1 MQTTTARQSL
11 WLDGV
16 APTSFPTCAEVTD
29 TGFDAAVV
37 GGGIT
42 GLTAAL
48 LLKRA
53 GLRVAVIEADRVGR
67 GVTGN
72 NTAKVTALQS
82 TVYSDLERQ
91 HGQEAAAA
99 YAKASTAGVDLLAE
113 LAEGIDCGFER
124 RPAHTVAM
132 RPEDVE
138 TVEGEL
144 AAAVRA
150 GLPAVS
156 DPAPDLPFPV
166 HAAVRLDDQ
175 VRIHPL
181 SYAVGLARMVDGDGC
196 RVFERSR
203 VHQVREGEPA
213 TIRTEHGDLR
223 AASVIV
229 ATHYPILDR
238 GLYFARLEPTR
249 SYCVAATLA
258 SGTPPTSM
266 AIAAGGPGWSITS
279 AGDRLIVGGQGHH
292 VAERGDSAAR
302 FLALEAFAREHWDV
316 AQVTHRWS
324 AQDPV
329 PFDRLPMIG
338 TYRPGVRGLYVATGF
353 AKWGLSTGTF
363 AGSQLADLVLG
374 RDAVDLFSPH
384 RLSLSGLPTLAR
396 LNAKVGVDLVTDHL
410 APTGTTNLDDLAPGD
425 ACVRRDGLGKTGVY
439 RDADGELHA
448 VGLTCTHLGCV
459 VRFNTA
465 EHSWDCPCHGSRFD
479 VDGEVLEGPATKPLE
494 KRAP

>member
-1 MQTTTARQSL
+1 MQTTTARRSL

-16 APTSFPTCAEVTD
+16 SPTLFPTCADSEDVR
-29 TGFDAAVV
+29 FDAVVV

-42 GLTAAL
+42 GLTTAL

-53 GLRVAVIEADRVGR
+53 GMKVAVVEADQVGR

-82 TVYSDLERQ
+82 TVYSELERL
-91 HGQEAAAA
+91 HSEETAAGYAAA
-99 YAKASTAGVDLLAE
+99 SVAGVELVAE
-113 LAEGIDCGFER
+113 LAAEVDCDVER

-132 RPEDVE
+132 RPEDVG
-138 TVEGEL
+138 TVEAEL

-150 GLPAVS
+150 GLPAVA
-156 DPAPDLPFPV
+156 DPGPDLPFPV

-175 VRIHPL
+175 IRLHPL
-181 SYAVGLARMVDGDGC
+181 RYAIGLARLVDGGGC

-203 VHQVREGEPA
+203 VQQVREGRPA
-213 TIRTEHGDLR
+213 TVHTEHGDLLGGHV
-223 AASVIV
+223 VI

-238 GLYFARLEPTR
+238 GLYFARLEPMR
-249 SYCVAATLA
+249 SYCVAATLRGGA
-258 SGTPPTSM
+258 PPASM
-266 AIAAGGPGWSITS
+266 AISTGGEVWSISS

-302 FLALEAFAREHWDV
+302 YVALEAFAREHWPV
-316 AQVTHRWS
+316 AEITHRWS
-324 AQDPV
+324 AQDPA
-329 PFDRLPMIG
+329 PYDRLPMIG
-338 TYRPGVRGLYVATGF
+338 SYRPGASTLHVATGF
-353 AKWGLSTGTF
+353 AKWGLSTGSY
-363 AGSQLADLVLG
+363 AGSLLADRILG
-374 RDAVDLFSPH
+374 RQTTDLFSPH
-384 RLSLSGLPTLAR
+384 RVTPRGIGTLAR
-396 LNAKVGVDLVTDHL
+396 INAKVGVDLVTDHL
-410 APTGTTNLDDLAPGD
+410 APTGATNLDQLAPGQ

-448 VGLTCTHLGCV
+448 VSLRCTHLGCM

-479 VDGEVLEGPATKPLE
+479 VGGAVLEGPATKPLD

>member
-16 APTSFPTCAEVTD
+16 SPTLFPTCADFTD
-29 TGFDAAVV
+29 TTFDAAVV
-37 GGGIT
+37 GGGIA

-53 GLRVAVIEADRVGR
+53 GLRVAVVEAGQVGR

-72 NTAKVTALQS
+72 NTAKVTALQE
-82 TVYSDLERQ
+82 TVYSDLERK
-91 HGQEAAAA
+91 HGEEAAAG
-99 YAKASTAGVDLLAE
+99 YAKASVAGVELVAE
-113 LAEGIDCGFER
+113 LAQEIDCEVER
-124 RPAHTVAM
+124 RPAHTIAL

-138 TVEGEL
+138 SVEAEL
-144 AAAVRA
+144 AAAARA
-150 GLPAVS
+150 GLPVVA
-156 DPAPDLPFPV
+156 DPDPDLPFPV

-175 VRIHPL
+175 LRIHPL
-181 SYAVGLARMVDGDGC
+181 RYAIGLARMVDGDGS
-196 RVFERSR
+196 RVFEQSR
-203 VHQVREGEPA
+203 VHQVREGDPA
-213 TIRTEHGDLR
+213 TVRTEHGDLR
-223 AASVIV
+223 AGQVIV

-258 SGTPPTSM
+258 SGRPPASM
-266 AIAAGGPGWSITS
+266 AIGGGWSISS
-279 AGDRLIVGGQGHH
+279 AGERLIVGGQGHH

-302 FLALEAFAREHWDV
+302 YLALEAFAREHWDI

-338 TYRPGVRGLYVATGF
+338 TYRPGLRGLYVATGF
-353 AKWGLSTGTF
+353 AKWGLSTGSY
-363 AGSQLADLVLG
+363 AGSLLADLVLG
-374 RDAVDLFSPH
+374 RETTDLFSPH
-384 RLSLSGLPTLAR
+384 RLPISGVPALAR
-396 LNAKVGVDLVTDHL
+396 INAKVGVDLVTDHL
-410 APTGTTNLDDLAPGD
+410 APTGTTNLDELAPGQ
-425 ACVRRDGLGKTGVY
+425 ACVRRDGFGKTGVY

-479 VDGEVLEGPATKPLE
+479 VDGAVLEGPATKPLE
-494 KRAP
+494 RRAP